1 MKYSQLI
8 GVLFVA
14 VLVASCFM
22 PWAYYPDL
30 DKTFNGFFSEQ
41 NQYGKP
47 GKLIIILGV
56 FATAMFLIPKIW
68 AKRWNL
74 LMGALITA
82 DAIKNFSTFT
92 GCYNTY
98 CPEKRAGIWVM
109 LLSSIVILIMTLLP
123 DLKIDSK
130 KRD

>member
-8 GVLFVA
+8 GILA
-14 VLVASCFM
+14 VGLLAGSCFM

-47 GKLIIILGV
+47 VKLIIILGSC
-56 FATAMFLIPKIW
+56 AIIMFLIPKVW

-74 LMGALITA
+74 LFGALIVA
-82 DAIKNFSTFT
+82 YAIKNFITYT
-92 GCYNTY
+92 GCYSTY

-109 LLSSIVILIMTLLP
+109 LASSVLVLVMALLP
-123 DLKIDSK
+123 DLKVSNKESK
-130 KRD
+130 

>member
-8 GVLFVA
+8 GVLA
-14 VLVASCFM
+14 VGLLVASCFM
-22 PWAYYPDL
+22 PWAYYPDI

-47 GKLIIILGV
+47 AKLIIILGS
-56 FATAMFLIPKIW
+56 FAVLMFLIPKVW

-74 LMGALITA
+74 LITALIVA
-82 DAIKNFSTFT
+82 YGIKNFITYS

-98 CPEKRAGIWVM
+98 CPEKKAGIWIMLASSVLILVM
-109 LLSSIVILIMTLLP
+109 SLLP
-123 DLKIDSK
+123 DLKVPNNTK
-130 KRD
+130 K

>member
-8 GVLFVA
+8 GILA
-14 VLVASCFM
+14 VGILVASCFM

-47 GKLIIILGV
+47 GKLIVILGF
-56 FATAMFLIPKIW
+56 FATLMFLIPKIW

-74 LMGALITA
+74 LFGALIVA
-82 DAIKNFSTFT
+82 YAIKNFITYT
-92 GCYNTY
+92 GCYSTY
-98 CPEKRAGIWVM
+98 CPEKKAGIWVM
-109 LLSSIVILIMTLLP
+109 LASSVLVLVMALLP
-123 DLKIDSK
+123 DLKVGNNDQK
-130 KRD
+130 